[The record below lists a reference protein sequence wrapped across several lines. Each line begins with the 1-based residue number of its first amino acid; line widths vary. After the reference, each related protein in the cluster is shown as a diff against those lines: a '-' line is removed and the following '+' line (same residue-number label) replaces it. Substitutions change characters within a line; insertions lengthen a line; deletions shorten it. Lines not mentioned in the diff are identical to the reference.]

1 MSGGGGIDGGSGG
14 GGGSD
19 GGTVATDCDGIVPA
33 SLGESFSAT
42 SGNSGTCSFAVS
54 DFSGN
59 VALESHE
66 SRTPFPGRFDWLTFS
81 SSGSPLGRI
90 QSTPS
95 LIPGDVGFE
104 GTAAWN
110 GANSEM
116 DGWHVWTWAPDGS
129 VRSSV
134 SVDSGR
140 CLGAKTWF
148 SSSGGAVVLTQCGSG
163 DGVTLVYR
171 VDAAGHILWSLS
183 FVSGV
188 DQVASGDANGNTLVV
203 TDPPFPG
210 PKPLRGRWIDGSG
223 NYLTDWFD
231 IQTSGANPFV
241 VHSLI
246 GGGAAV
252 MQGEAWQAVLPS
264 GGLPQA
270 PPHWLASRP
279 GTNISIVRGRRAYA
293 FTSRAGASKVEL
305 VSPAGN
311 SCGSIDVGGANVI
324 VGGDGTVFTQTGD
337 NGCRRTWYPALLR

>member
-1 MSGGGGIDGGSGG
+1 
-14 GGGSD
+14 
-19 GGTVATDCDGIVPA
+19 
-33 SLGESFSAT
+33 
-42 SGNSGTCSFAVS
+42 
-54 DFSGN
+54 
-59 VALESHE
+59 
-66 SRTPFPGRFDWLTFS
+66 LTFS

-90 QSTPS
+90 QSTPT

-104 GTAAWN
+104 GTAVWN
-110 GANSEM
+110 GAGSPM
-116 DGWHVWTWAPDGS
+116 DMWHVWAWGPDGS
-129 VRSSV
+129 VMSSA
-134 SVDSGR
+134 SVGNDS
-140 CLGAKTWF
+140 CPGAKTWF

-163 DGVTLVYR
+163 DGVTHLYR
-171 VDAAGHILWSLS
+171 VDAAAKIVWSLS
-183 FVSGV
+183 FPSGV
-188 DQVASGDANGNTLVV
+188 DQVAAGDANGNTLVV

-231 IQTSGANPFV
+231 IQTSGAIPFV

-264 GGLPQA
+264 GGLPQQ
-270 PPHWLASRP
+270 PPDWLASRP

-324 VGGDGTVFTQTGD
+324 VGGDGTVFTQPATTAAAARGIPRFFAD
-337 NGCRRTWYPALLR
+337 WHSPWRTTARTS